1 MLQKIEKESRKRGG
15 FAGEIAS
22 SRGFKSPLQ
31 RISPILQLQN
41 QLEPSQLKNVLCL
54 TPQN

>member
-1 MLQKIEKESRKRGG
+1 LTAKNILKTEKEGG
-15 FAGEIAS
+15 LREKSPAVL
-22 SRGFKSPLQ
+22 GFKSPLQ

-41 QLEPSQLKNVLCL
+41 QLEPSQLKNVLGL